1 MSLMFVR
8 IKRRPICFERLFG
21 VKVEAFK
28 LALEDQ
34 FFMVLLYYRSY
45 STQFFIGQF
54 LGIDDSRVCRLIRQL
69 EPLLAQVVP
78 LPKKRTLSL
87 QEVESL
93 IVDATEQPI
102 ERPKRNQKSYYSW
115 KKKCHTLKTEIRTI
129 AEGRILRV
137 FQRTPGPYTTL
148 LSLKRSFLCPPD
160 TRVFVDAGYQGP
172 DKIHPPTEL
181 PYKARPNRPLEREKV
196 WHC

>member
-1 MSLMFVR
+1 
-8 IKRRPICFERLFG
+8 
-21 VKVEAFK
+21 
-28 LALEDQ
+28 
-34 FFMVLLYYRSY
+34 LLYYRSY

-102 ERPKRNQKSYYSW
+102 ERPKRNQKSYYSG
-115 KKKCHTLKTEIRTI
+115 KKKCHTLKTEIRTT

-137 FQRTPGPYTTL
+137 SSAYPGSVHDFA
-148 LSLKRSFLCPPD
+148 LSKTEPPLHPN
-160 TRVFVDAGYQGP
+160 TRVFVDAGYQGL
-172 DKIHPPTEL
+172 DKIRTAL
-181 PYKARPNRPLEREKV
+181 
-196 WHC
+196 